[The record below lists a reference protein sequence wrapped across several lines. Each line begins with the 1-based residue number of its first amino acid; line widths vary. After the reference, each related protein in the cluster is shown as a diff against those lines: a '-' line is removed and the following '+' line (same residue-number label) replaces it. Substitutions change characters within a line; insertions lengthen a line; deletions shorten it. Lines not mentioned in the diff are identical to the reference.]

1 MPMARRAQDKAWLE
15 FMAWCRARR
24 LTPLPA
30 HPWTVAAYARWCE
43 GRHRYPT
50 LITHIRAI
58 SRAHLFRCCAPPDRH
73 PTVTRTLR
81 LIEAR
86 ERTRSHRASLFPDG
100 DCRPG
105 PLPAPAL
112 DRGEAEPAP
121 PRPAGHARAGVR
133 TMAGQP
139 RLVSRRPQTPS

>member
-1 MPMARRAQDKAWLE
+1 MPMARRAPEKAWLE

-43 GRHRYPT
+43 GRHRYPA

-58 SRAHLFRCCAPPDRH
+58 SRAHLLGCCAPPDHH
-73 PTVTRTLR
+73 PVVARTLC

-86 ERTRSHRASLFPDG
+86 ERTRSHRASLFPED
-100 DCRPG
+100 DC
-105 PLPAPAL
+105 APTPTF
-112 DRGEAEPAP
+112 DRDEAEPAVKP
-121 PRPAGHARAGVR
+121 PRPAERARTGIRA
-133 TMAGQP
+133 MAGQP
-139 RLVSRRPQTPS
+139 RLVSRRPPAPP